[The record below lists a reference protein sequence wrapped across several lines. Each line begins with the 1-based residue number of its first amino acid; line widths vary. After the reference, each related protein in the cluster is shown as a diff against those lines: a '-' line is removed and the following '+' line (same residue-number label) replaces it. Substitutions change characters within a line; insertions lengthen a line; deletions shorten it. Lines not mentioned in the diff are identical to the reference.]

1 MSKKDARFMRL
12 AYNIGLKSSINI
24 RHGCVAVL
32 NGKVIAKGFNHER
45 CFSSDGFIQETWCCH
60 AEIDALR
67 KLCYSMLGASGR
79 SGVFLSS
86 SSSLGEKKVAK
97 LLSRVTLYVAR
108 VPGTGTDDDN
118 PPSSSGSDAVS
129 KSSAPCTSCMQT
141 LRALGIKH
149 VAFISKSSEFVKCRP
164 REYDDADLHMTA
176 GRRSWIKK
184 YGLPSIPDISYVKIC
199 KSV

>member
-45 CFSSDGFIQETWCCH
+45 CFSSDGFIQQTWCCH

-67 KLCYSMLGASGR
+67 KLCYSMLGASGS

-97 LLSRVTLYVAR
+97 LLSKVTLYVAR
-108 VPGTGTDDDN
+108 VPGSEAGQHQL
-118 PPSSSGSDAVS
+118 AS
-129 KSSAPCTSCMQT
+129 KSSAPCTNCMQT
-141 LRALGIKH
+141 LRVLRVKH
-149 VAFISKSSEFVKCRP
+149 VAFISKSGEFVKCRP
-164 REYDDADLHMTA
+164 SEYDNADLHDTA

-184 YGLPSIPDISYVKIC
+184 FGMPSIPDISYVKV
-199 KSV
+199 KS

>member
-12 AYNIGLKSSINI
+12 AYNIGLRSSINI

-45 CFSSDGFIQETWCCH
+45 CFSSDGFIQQTWCCH

-67 KLCYSMLGASGR
+67 KLCYSTLGVSGS
-79 SGVFLSS
+79 SGMFLPR
-86 SSSLGEKKVAK
+86 EKKVAK
-97 LLSRVTLYVAR
+97 LLSKVTLYVAR
-108 VPGTGTDDDN
+108 VPGSEAGQHQHQYQ
-118 PPSSSGSDAVS
+118 SQHQLAS
-129 KSSAPCTSCMQT
+129 KSSAPCTNCMHM

-149 VAFISKSSEFVKCRP
+149 IAFISKSSEFVKCRP
-164 REYDDADLHMTA
+164 REYDDVDLHDTA

-184 YGLPSIPDISYVKIC
+184 FGMQSIPDMSYVKIC
-199 KSV
+199 KTV

>member
-12 AYNIGLKSSINI
+12 AYNIGLQSSINI

-45 CFSSDGFIQETWCCH
+45 CFSSDGFIQQTWCCH

-67 KLCYSMLGASGR
+67 KLCYSMAGVSDTSGI
-79 SGVFLSS
+79 FLP
-86 SSSLGEKKVAK
+86 GERKVSK
-97 LLSRVTLYVAR
+97 LLSKVTLYIAR
-108 VPGTGTDDDN
+108 VPG
-118 PPSSSGSDAVS
+118 SDSDQHQHQQQQHHLAS
-129 KSSAPCTSCMQT
+129 KSSAPCTNCMHT
-141 LRALGIKH
+141 LRALGIKN

-164 REYDDADLHMTA
+164 SEYADADLHDTA

-184 YGLPSIPDISYVKIC
+184 FGFGMPSIPDMGYVKIC
-199 KSV
+199 KHT